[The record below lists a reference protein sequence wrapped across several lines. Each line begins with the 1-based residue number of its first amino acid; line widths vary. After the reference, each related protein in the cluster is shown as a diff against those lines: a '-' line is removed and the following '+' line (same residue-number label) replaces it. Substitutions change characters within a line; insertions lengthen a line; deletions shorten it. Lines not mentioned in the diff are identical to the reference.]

1 VARWLRERL
10 LEVLRWEE
18 ADREPPDA
26 SDPLH
31 AEQCGDRAAR
41 LFQLAE
47 LSALLAAADGQ
58 EAAEEAFLIG
68 ILHDA
73 SGWLTSPSGPT
84 PETASACLPEWVT
97 RGDESPAGSYVEE
110 AVRILDGD
118 EASAPHDFDREA
130 CRHRAWEARRSW
142 LEGVEGPVDRLPQVT
157 AKLFRL
163 EQLHCRFQ
171 ETLETEKL
179 EALAEFAAGAGHE
192 INNPLAII
200 GGRAQLLLK
209 DETDPERRR
218 DLALVNA
225 QVKRA
230 HEMIAD
236 MRLFARPPQ
245 PEPERFDLVELV
257 EGLLDDLG
265 PQAAERAVSLSRSG
279 DEGPLEIEADPAQ
292 LDVALRAVCRNALE
306 AIGHGGHLEVSLR
319 GLSGEVEIRV
329 TDNGPGILPEH
340 RRHLFDPFYSSR
352 QAGRGLGF
360 GLSKCWRI
368 VTNHGGRIEVQSEPG
383 QGATFTIRL
392 PRRGPAGGPN
402 VR

>member
-1 VARWLRERL
+1 
-10 LEVLRWEE
+10 
-18 ADREPPDA
+18 
-26 SDPLH
+26 LH
-31 AEQCGDRAAR
+31 
-41 LFQLAE
+41 
-47 LSALLAAADGQ
+47 
-58 EAAEEAFLIG
+58 
-68 ILHDA
+68 
-73 SGWLTSPSGPT
+73 
-84 PETASACLPEWVT
+84 
-97 RGDESPAGSYVEE
+97 VEE
-110 AVRILDGD
+110 AVRILEGDG
-118 EASAPHDFDREA
+118 ASAPDDFDPEA
-130 CRHRAWEARRSW
+130 CRRRAWEARRSW
-142 LEGVEGPVDRLPQVT
+142 LEAVEGPVDRLPQLT
-157 AKLFRL
+157 AQLFRL
-163 EQLHCRFQ
+163 EQLERQFQ
-171 ETLETEKL
+171 ATLETEKL

-245 PEPERFDLVELV
+245 PQPESVDLVELV

-265 PQAAERAVSLSRSG
+265 LQAAERAVSLSRSG

-292 LDVALRAVCRNALE
+292 LDVALRALCRNALE
-306 AIGHGGHLEVSLR
+306 AIGHGGHVEISLR
-319 GLSGEVEIRV
+319 GLSGQVEIGV
-329 TDNGPGILPEH
+329 TDNGPGILPDH

-368 VTNHGGRIEVQSEPG
+368 VTNHGGRIEVESEPG
-383 QGATFTIRL
+383 QGATFTITL
-392 PRRGPAGGPN
+392 PRRGSAGGS
-402 VR
+402 